1 MNNNTLSRQSGPDQ
15 TFTEET
21 GRRNKNK
28 DEKPG
33 RDRHPATWVPT
44 LYFTEGL
51 PFVATTTVSVLM
63 YKSMGLS
70 DSLIALF
77 TTLVMWPWTLKPLW
91 GPVLEMFKTKKHF
104 VVATQFIGGL
114 SFGILALSLPLEG
127 FLKYSLVMFVI
138 IAFNSATHDIAAD
151 GLFINALTPQ
161 QQAQYVGWQGAFYNV
176 AKVLSQGALVYVAGI
191 LEIRLGITEAWM
203 IVMGLFGLSLILLAF
218 YHLKMLP
225 VGDSARPVQNLREA
239 FETFGRI
246 VSSFFKK
253 RHIIWHISFIIL
265 FRTAEGQLTK
275 IVPLFMRAGR
285 QDGGLGLLTADIGI
299 AYGVFG
305 AAAFVLGSVAG
316 GYYVARRG
324 LKHSLF
330 TLAIV
335 FNVPDAVYAY
345 LAFTQ
350 PQSFAVICT
359 AITLE
364 WLGYGFG
371 FVGVILF
378 MMQQIAPGRY
388 KMAHYA
394 FATAIMNLGFMI
406 PSMISGYI
414 SDWLGYKL
422 FFLWVLVATI
432 PSFLVARLVPFK
444 KVSTEGM

>member
-1 MNNNTLSRQSGPDQ
+1 MSTNALSTQPAPQNPSVEESNGQQGNVMDKNTSPA
-15 TFTEET
+15 
-21 GRRNKNK
+21 
-28 DEKPG
+28 
-33 RDRHPATWVPT
+33 RHPAAWVPT
-44 LYFTEGL
+44 LYFSEGL
-51 PFVATTTVSVLM
+51 PFVATATVSVLM

-70 DSLIALF
+70 DSLIAFF

-91 GPVLEMFKTKKHF
+91 GPLLEMFKTKKHF

-151 GLFINALTPQ
+151 GLFINALNPQ
-161 QQAQYVGWQGAFYNV
+161 QQARYVGWQGAFYNI
-176 AKVLSQGALVYVAGI
+176 AKVLSQGALVYIAGI
-191 LEIRLGITEAWM
+191 LEVRLGITEAWM
-203 IVMGLFGLSLILLAF
+203 IVMGLFGLTLILLAV

-225 VGDSARPVQNLREA
+225 VGDSARTVGSFREA
-239 FETFGRI
+239 FETFGH
-246 VSSFFKK
+246 VVTTFFRK
-253 RHIIWHISFIIL
+253 RYILWHIAFIIL

-275 IVPLFMRAGR
+275 IVPLFMRASR
-285 QDGGLGLLTADIGI
+285 LDGGLGLATADIGV

-305 AAAFVLGSVAG
+305 AAAFVLGSIAG
-316 GYYVARRG
+316 GYFVARKG
-324 LKHSLF
+324 LKPSLF
-330 TLAIV
+330 TLAII

-350 PQSFAVICT
+350 PQSFAIVCT
-359 AITLE
+359 AISIE

-378 MMQQIAPGRY
+378 MMHQIAPGRY

-394 FATAIMNLGFMI
+394 FATAIMNLGFML

-414 SDWLGYKL
+414 SDWLGYKI

-432 PSFLVARLVPFK
+432 PSFLVSRFVPFK
-444 KVSTEGM
+444 KINTEG